1 MAEDATM
8 TDRERVRAIL
18 HYENYDRMPLVH
30 FGIWT
35 ELLDVWYSQG
45 NMSREYYEEYK
56 KGRRDVLC
64 DLGFDF
70 EWGAQIGVAGAL
82 VPGFEYKELSRDADG
97 NVTYI
102 NGNGLI
108 EQIREGA
115 TSIPKTIGTLLE
127 DRKAWEKLYKPRM
140 TPGEHRYNR
149 AAYRSFAEGYNKTAT
164 RPVGMYVGSYYGW
177 IRDMLG
183 VEALAYLQVDD
194 EELYAEI
201 IETVG
206 ELNYQNAKVM
216 LEEGIRPDF
225 GHMWEDICFKNG
237 PLVNP
242 EVFAKYVGPQYRR
255 VTELLRQY
263 GCDVVS
269 LDCDGCI
276 DKLVPIWLEN
286 GVNVMFPIEVGTWN
300 ASIEPW
306 RKKYGR
312 ELRGVGGVDK
322 RVFAQDY
329 SAIDREI
336 ERIKRLVDLG
346 GYIPCPDHRLPPE
359 TKWENVQYYCEKF
372 RKVFGG

>member
-1 MAEDATM
+1 M

-140 TPGEHRYNR
+140 TPGEHR
-149 AAYRSFAEGYNKTAT
+149 
-164 RPVGMYVGSYYGW
+164 
-177 IRDMLG
+177 
-183 VEALAYLQVDD
+183 
-194 EELYAEI
+194 
-201 IETVG
+201 
-206 ELNYQNAKVM
+206 
-216 LEEGIRPDF
+216 
-225 GHMWEDICFKNG
+225 
-237 PLVNP
+237 
-242 EVFAKYVGPQYRR
+242 
-255 VTELLRQY
+255 
-263 GCDVVS
+263 
-269 LDCDGCI
+269 
-276 DKLVPIWLEN
+276 
-286 GVNVMFPIEVGTWN
+286 
-300 ASIEPW
+300 
-306 RKKYGR
+306 
-312 ELRGVGGVDK
+312 
-322 RVFAQDY
+322 
-329 SAIDREI
+329 
-336 ERIKRLVDLG
+336 
-346 GYIPCPDHRLPPE
+346 
-359 TKWENVQYYCEKF
+359 
-372 RKVFGG
+372 

>member
-1 MAEDATM
+1 
-8 TDRERVRAIL
+8 
-18 HYENYDRMPLVH
+18 
-30 FGIWT
+30 
-35 ELLDVWYSQG
+35 
-45 NMSREYYEEYK
+45 
-56 KGRRDVLC
+56 
-64 DLGFDF
+64 
-70 EWGAQIGVAGAL
+70 
-82 VPGFEYKELSRDADG
+82 
-97 NVTYI
+97 
-102 NGNGLI
+102 
-108 EQIREGA
+108 
-115 TSIPKTIGTLLE
+115 
-127 DRKAWEKLYKPRM
+127 
-140 TPGEHRYNR
+140 
-149 AAYRSFAEGYNKTAT
+149 
-164 RPVGMYVGSYYGW
+164 MYVGSYYGW

-336 ERIKRLVDLG
+336 ELIKRLVDLG